1 MTRPDESDVVRELR
15 RKLNAA
21 YRELARRERR
31 DRELAAHLPQIAAR
45 LQSIAADAAFDLSG
59 VEATP
64 AGRWDQDP
72 AIDWTGVDGGHP

>member
-1 MTRPDESDVVRELR
+1 MNQADESPIVRELR
-15 RKLNAA
+15 RKLAAA

-31 DRELAAHLPQIAAR
+31 DRELATHLPQIAAR

-59 VEATP
+59 SEATP
-64 AGRWDQDP
+64 VGRWDQDP